1 MTTTAHRPTMRAI
14 VLALAA
20 LCAAGGV
27 QAQQTRT
34 GPLGGIYTCTDQY
47 GRKLTSDRPIP
58 ECSDREQRELNRS
71 GSTRRVVPPSLSAVE
86 QQKQAQR
93 QREEKR
99 QAEVARSQQR
109 LDQAL
114 VARYPDKEAH
124 DAGRRDALQQSQII
138 IDGARLNLASL
149 QAERQKM
156 DEEMEFYKNDP
167 SKTPP
172 ALRRALEKN
181 QRDMEQQELA
191 INNQTGEQARINAAF
206 DEELA
211 RLQQLWAARAARTQ

>member
-1 MTTTAHRPTMRAI
+1 MPQATASRMALRAA

-20 LCAAGGV
+20 LCMAGGA
-27 QAQQTRT
+27 QAQQKK
-34 GPLGGIYTCTDQY
+34 GALGGIYTCTDQY
-47 GRKLTSDRPIP
+47 GRKLTSDRPIS
-58 ECSDREQRELNRS
+58 ECQDREQRELNRS
-71 GSTRRVVPPSLSAVE
+71 GSTRRVVPRAMSPVE
-86 QQKQAQR
+86 QQKEAQR

-99 QAEVARSQQR
+99 QAEIARSQQR

-124 DAGRRDALQQSQII
+124 DAGRQSALQQSQII
-138 IDGARLNLASL
+138 IDGAKLNLASL

-167 SKTPP
+167 SKVPP

-181 QRDMEQQELA
+181 QRDIEQQELA
-191 INNQTGEQARINAAF
+191 INNQTGEQQRINAAF

-211 RLQQLWAARAARTQ
+211 RLEQLWAQRAARTQ

>member
-1 MTTTAHRPTMRAI
+1 MPRAHFSRLALRAA

-20 LCAAGGV
+20 LCMAGGA
-27 QAQQTRT
+27 QAQKAA
-34 GPLGGIYTCTDQY
+34 GGIYTCTDQY

-58 ECSDREQRELNRS
+58 ECLDREQRELNRS
-71 GSTRRVVPPSLSAVE
+71 GSTRRVVPRAMSPVE
-86 QQKQAQR
+86 QQKEAQR

-99 QAEVARSQQR
+99 QAEIARSQQR

-114 VARYPDKEAH
+114 VARYPNQEAH

-181 QRDMEQQELA
+181 KRDMEQQELA

-211 RLQQLWAARAARTQ
+211 RLQQLWAQRAARTQ

>member
-71 GSTRRVVPPSLSAVE
+71 GSTRRVVPPSMSAVE
-86 QQKQAQR
+86 RQKEAQR
-93 QREEKR
+93 QRDEKR
-99 QAEVARSQQR
+99 KAELARSQQR

-114 VARYPDKEAH
+114 LSRYPDKATH
-124 DAGRRDALQQSQII
+124 DASRKEALLQSQII
-138 IDGARLNLASL
+138 IDGAKLNLASL
-149 QAERQKM
+149 AEERKRM
-156 DEEMEFYKNDP
+156 DEEMEFYQKDP
-167 SKTPP
+167 SQAP
-172 ALRRALEKN
+172 ATLRRAMEKN
-181 QRDMEQQELA
+181 KRDVEQQELA
-191 INNQTGEQARINAAF
+191 ISNQATEQARINAAF

-211 RLQQLWAARAARTQ
+211 HLEQLWAARAARAQ

>member
-1 MTTTAHRPTMRAI
+1 MPRARFSRLTLRAAA
-14 VLALAA
+14 LALAA
-20 LCAAGGV
+20 LCVAGGV
-27 QAQQTRT
+27 QAQQK
-34 GPLGGIYTCTDQY
+34 GGALGGIYTCTDQY

-58 ECSDREQRELNRS
+58 ECQDREQRELNRS
-71 GSTRRVVPPSLSAVE
+71 GSTRRVVPPSMSAVE
-86 QQKQAQR
+86 QQKAAQR

-99 QAEVARSQQR
+99 QAEIARSQQR

-114 VARYPDKEAH
+114 VARYPDKAAH

-149 QAERQKM
+149 QAERQRM
-156 DEEMEFYKNDP
+156 DEEMEFYKKDP

-211 RLQQLWAARAARTQ
+211 RLQQLWAQRAARTQ

>member
-1 MTTTAHRPTMRAI
+1 MPRARFSRLTLRAAA
-14 VLALAA
+14 LALAA
-20 LCAAGGV
+20 LCVAGGV
-27 QAQQTRT
+27 QAQQK
-34 GPLGGIYTCTDQY
+34 GGALGGIYTCTDQY

-58 ECSDREQRELNRS
+58 ECQDREQRELNRS
-71 GSTRRVVPPSLSAVE
+71 GSTRRVVPPSMSAVE
-86 QQKQAQR
+86 QQKAAQR
-93 QREEKR
+93 QRDEKC
-99 QAEVARSQQR
+99 QAEIARSQQR

-114 VARYPDKEAH
+114 VARYPDKAAH

-149 QAERQKM
+149 QAERQRM
-156 DEEMEFYKNDP
+156 DEEMEFYKKDP

-211 RLQQLWAARAARTQ
+211 RLQQLWAQRAARTQ

>member
-1 MTTTAHRPTMRAI
+1 MTTTAHRTTMRAI

-27 QAQQTRT
+27 QAQKAA
-34 GPLGGIYTCTDQY
+34 GGIFTCTDQY

-71 GSTRRVVPPSLSAVE
+71 GSTRRVVPRAMSPVE
-86 QQKQAQR
+86 QQREAQR
-93 QREEKR
+93 KREEQR
-99 QAEVARSQQR
+99 QAEIARSQQR

-124 DAGRRDALQQSQII
+124 DAGRKNALQQSQII
-138 IDGARLNLASL
+138 IDGAKLNLASL

-167 SKTPP
+167 SKVP
-172 ALRRALEKN
+172 AKLRRAMEKN
-181 QRDMEQQELA
+181 QRDIEQQELA

-206 DEELA
+206 DEELE
-211 RLQQLWAARAARTQ
+211 RLQQLWAQRAARAQ